1 MELTDLLP
9 IEKWK
14 ELEREIT
21 RRSGLDANIFNT
33 DGIRITDYKNWAN
46 KLCPAIKAT
55 DKGQSYICAVA
66 HMNLSA
72 QAKQNQEGLVEECD
86 AGLVKIVVPI
96 FIKDEFLGA
105 IGACGLLLDGGEVDS
120 FLVNMTTGIDEEE
133 VERLSA
139 DIETI
144 SIGKARII
152 LSFIEEEISKITRKF
167 EKK

>member
-1 MELTDLLP
+1 M
-9 IEKWK
+9 
-14 ELEREIT
+14 
-21 RRSGLDANIFNT
+21 
-33 DGIRITDYKNWAN
+33 
-46 KLCPAIKAT
+46 
-55 DKGQSYICAVA
+55 
-66 HMNLSA
+66 H
-72 QAKQNQEGLVEECD
+72 
-86 AGLVKIVVPI
+86 AG
-96 FIKDEFLGA
+96 F
-105 IGACGLLLDGGEVDS
+105 LLDDGEVDS